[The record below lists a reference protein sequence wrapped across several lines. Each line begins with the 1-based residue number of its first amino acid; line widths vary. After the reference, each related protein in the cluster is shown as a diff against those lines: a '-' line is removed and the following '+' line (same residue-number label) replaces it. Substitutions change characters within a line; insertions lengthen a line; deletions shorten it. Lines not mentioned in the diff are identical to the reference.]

1 MIRILG
7 FAALVAVSVLVA
19 QTIVSSQAPSARTGG
34 IFWDKSPAPIWDHVL
49 PVGNGRLG
57 ANGIRRRE
65 LANQQRR
72 LAGTKRSHA
81 PEEWGLV
88 IC

>member
-7 FAALVAVSVLVA
+7 FAALVAVSVLMA
-19 QTIVSSQAPSARTGG
+19 QTIVSAQAPTARTGG
-34 IFWDKSPAPIWDHVL
+34 ILWYKSPAPIWDHVL

-57 ANGIRRRE
+57 AIVFGGANSGTNNGD
-65 LANQQRR
+65 

-81 PEEWGLV
+81 PEEWGFV